1 MTFCVTSYDLSC
13 IISSHCDILTDWVSL
28 LEDVCELRC
37 SSPCVEPPLL
47 QRSVNRSVQPP
58 LPRSHGWWLPVY
70 TLHAHPARYKYLFI
84 PGKVSFLKVQKS
96 FHKKSGLWTK
106 DSPPPPL
113 HFCTPKWVFFK
124 GKITSGVFFLKWK
137 HFLTLVFIDFPP
149 SSIFFTPKTAWNR
162 TSYQVWTSDW
172 EEEEEEDKYYNEVTG
187 HIRYLIDFKVMEVAA
202 KKLSLSNIYCINQKP
217 GVRIEQ
223 QREME
228 MTHLLPA
235 TTWLRYCRYCLSI
248 STSFIR
254 KCRNVICMV

>member
-1 MTFCVTSYDLSC
+1 MTFCFTSYDLSC
-13 IISSHCDILTDWVSL
+13 IVSSHCDILTDWVSL

-124 GKITSGVFFLKWK
+124 GKITSGVFFWNENIFSLWSSLTSP
-137 HFLTLVFIDFPP
+137 HPQFFLL
-149 SSIFFTPKTAWNR
+149 
-162 TSYQVWTSDW
+162 
-172 EEEEEEDKYYNEVTG
+172 
-187 HIRYLIDFKVMEVAA
+187 
-202 KKLSLSNIYCINQKP
+202 QKP
-217 GVRIEQ
+217 HEIGPHIKSGLRIEK
-223 QREME
+223 RKRKRTNIIMKWLVISDIWL
-228 MTHLLPA
+228 TSRWWKWLP
-235 TTWLRYCRYCLSI
+235 
-248 STSFIR
+248 
-254 KCRNVICMV
+254 RNWVCPIFTA